1 MTDILGFSKHP
12 HGSHAEPCL
21 ACEIFALIGR
31 EFLHL
36 PPTTIARAL
45 VEALAL
51 VAVISA
57 RDGREEAAAAEVG
70 RDVVHVAR
78 QVMAEGLIHQV
89 M

>member
-12 HGSHAEPCL
+12 HGSHAESCL

-45 VEALAL
+45 PERRAESKKLLAR
-51 VAVISA
+51 A
-57 RDGREEAAAAEVG
+57 RA
-70 RDVVHVAR
+70 
-78 QVMAEGLIHQV
+78 
-89 M
+89 